1 MANANFYALAGVLL
15 KSDWNPEKTTID
27 DSNEDI
33 FTVTQMG
40 LFDNIPPTLKGEGA
54 NIAIIDGIGKI
65 RTDGFPTNGFHIEH
79 QTFSCRPTKQIAT
92 ALVANNLS
100 VVDDT
105 FHATKCA
112 GIAIGEPFEGFAT
125 MGNTTRPITYKGG
138 VAPEANAKIFLIDT
152 RDELA
157 FLRALVIIEQENCF
171 DVISISLGYPKGDAH
186 ELIKNKLIELSATT
200 LIVVSAGNR
209 GSAKGVLPPAN
220 LKEVISVGSLEEF
233 GNPAKSSPTLVDIS
247 CYGEVCAPATH
258 AHNGLI
264 QWATGTSMA
273 APAIAGLICLI
284 MQCAKHGKYSSSDNK
299 EYVLRQIKEKQNMLC
314 LLKKTVTPDNQV
326 KPAEL
331 LKEAFGAKNFKVWFD
346 TKMKE

>member
-1 MANANFYALAGVLL
+1 MANANFYALAVVLL

-27 DSNEDI
+27 DSKQDI

-54 NIAIIDGIGKI
+54 NIAIIDGIGNI
-65 RTDGFPTNGFHIEH
+65 RPDGFHIEH
-79 QTFSCRPTKQIAT
+79 QTFSCRPTKQIT
-92 ALVANNLS
+92 TTRVANNQTL
-100 VVDDT
+100 VDYT

-125 MGNTTRPITYKGG
+125 MGNTIRPIAYKGG
-138 VAPEANAKIFLIDT
+138 VAPEANAKIFLIDLS
-152 RDELA
+152 DEST
-157 FLRALVIIEQENCF
+157 FLRALENIEQENCF
-171 DVISISLGYPKGDAH
+171 DVISISLGYPKGDAQGQ
-186 ELIKNKLIELSATT
+186 IKNKLIELSATT
-200 LIVVSAGNR
+200 LIVVSAGNG

-258 AHNGLI
+258 AHNNGLI

-284 MQCAKHGKYSSSDNK
+284 MQCAKHGNYSPSDNK
-299 EYVLRQIKEKQNMLC
+299 EYVLRQIKEKQNMLR

-331 LKEAFGAKNFKVWFD
+331 LKEAFGAENFKVWFD